1 MGLLE
6 VMVKFSDIFFENY
19 SVDICKYMTLPSL
32 ALAVF
37 GSNFYVQLKTPI
49 KGVGGDVEMII
60 RESYYGGN
68 SQNFGGKQIIKDAWY
83 VDMNS
88 QYPASMKNKM
98 PTGDPVFSTN
108 TNLND
113 YFGIVYAD
121 ITPPSEEDL
130 PNLFIQNRDLDG
142 HVTCPRTQFTRWIVY
157 GYKAKIQ
164 GGINFPDHCEAEE
177 LFGEYIDHFF
187 EMKATAT
194 DGVRR
199 SIAKLMLNSLYG
211 KFGQKTEFNNI
222 NLLDE
227 EAAFA
232 ILDKYNYTMFAEVAH
247 DKFLVKYGKEIN
259 SSLKRFYKNENK
271 EIENNF
277 SVSTKKGVCSA
288 PHKSSM
294 ISAFAR
300 MSINTVVQWHSN
312 FF

>member
-6 VMVKFSDIFFENY
+6 VRVKLSDIFFENY

-32 ALAVF
+32 ALAVRVLIF
-37 GSNFYVQLKTPI
+37 MINLKHLL
-49 KGVGGDVEMII
+49 KEGVGGDVVMII
-60 RESYYGGN
+60 RESYWGGN

-98 PTGDPVFSTN
+98 PTGDPVFSNN

-142 HVTCPRTQFTRWIVY
+142 HVTCPRTQFTWWIVSEELKQALDY

-164 GGINFPDHCEAEE
+164 GGIIFPDHCEAEE
-177 LFGEYIDHFF
+177 LFGEYINHFF

-211 KFGQKTEFNNI
+211 KFG
-222 NLLDE
+222 
-227 EAAFA
+227 
-232 ILDKYNYTMFAEVAH
+232 H
-247 DKFLVKYGKEIN
+247 
-259 SSLKRFYKNENK
+259 KNW
-271 EIENNF
+271 I
-277 SVSTKKGVCSA
+277 
-288 PHKSSM
+288 
-294 ISAFAR
+294 
-300 MSINTVVQWHSN
+300 
-312 FF
+312 